1 MDVKAVQPIHL
12 HLLLDEN
19 HCIPMNGRVKG
30 KYPNKKTY
38 AREEEDKLECMVK
51 VHRIQEFITCVYCRW
66 RENLAPSCFGLCFLS
81 DNPDMK
87 VATLLASNSSSVCK
101 RILCRSFCLC
111 ESRGEE
117 PIAST
122 LKLFG

>member
-51 VHRIQEFITCVYCRW
+51 VHRIQEFITCLYCPGGKTW
-66 RENLAPSCFGLCFLS
+66 HHLALDFVFL
-81 DNPDMK
+81 
-87 VATLLASNSSSVCK
+87 VT
-101 RILCRSFCLC
+101 
-111 ESRGEE
+111 
-117 PIAST
+117 T
-122 LKLFG
+122 QT